1 MQKVFPGLF
10 FWFALAAAVSGA
22 EIKIDFSGLPAG
34 SSPTN
39 FHSAVAGGG
48 PPGAWQIVMDEVPSA
63 FTALTPQQAPVV
75 NRQAV
80 LAQTSADATDEHF
93 PLFIYDGETFKDFKV
108 TTRFKI
114 VGGTAEQMAGLVF
127 RYQNASNFY
136 VVRAS
141 ALGHN
146 VRFYK
151 MVDGVRTDPIG
162 PPLDITI
169 TTWHTLA
176 LQCQGNQITFWLDDG
191 LVMPPLQDSTFAE
204 GRIGYWTKSDAVSY
218 FCGTVIDY
226 TPRIPAA
233 QALVNST
240 LKQESRILGLQLY
253 TLDAGGQTHILASKD
268 AKDIGQPGGDAEK
281 TAITGGKVSFG
292 RDKDANVI
300 VMPLRDR
307 NGDPMAAVRLRLKPF
322 FGELQA
328 VAISRA
334 TTIVKMMQAEVTSSE
349 QLLK

>member
-1 MQKVFPGLF
+1 MQKIFPGLV
-10 FWFALAAAVSGA
+10 FWFALALSVSGA
-22 EIKIDFSGLPAG
+22 EIKIDFSSFAAG

-48 PPGAWQIVMDEVPSA
+48 QPGAWKIVMDEVPSA
-63 FTALTPQQAPVV
+63 FTSLTPQQAPVV

-80 LAQTSADATDEHF
+80 VAQTSTDATDEHF
-93 PLFIYDGETFKDFKV
+93 PLFIYDGETFKDFKLS
-108 TTRFKI
+108 TRFKI

-127 RYQNASNFY
+127 RFQNASNFY

-151 MVDGVRTDPIG
+151 MVDGIRTDPIG
-162 PPLDITI
+162 PALDIT
-169 TTWHTLA
+169 TNAWHTLA
-176 LQCQGNQITFWLDDG
+176 LQCLGNQITFWLDDSQ
-191 LVMPPLQDSTFAE
+191 VMPALQDSTFAE
-204 GRIGYWTKSDAVSY
+204 GKIGYWTKSDAVSY

-240 LKQESRILGLQLY
+240 LEKEPRILGLQLY
-253 TLDAGGQTHILASKD
+253 TLDAAGQPHIIASKD
-268 AKDIGQPGGDAEK
+268 TKDLGQPGDVAEK

-292 RDKDANVI
+292 KEKGANVV

-307 NGDPMAAVRLRLKPF
+307 NGDPMAAVCLRLKPF
-322 FGELQA
+322 IGEIQA
-328 VAISRA
+328 IAISRA
-334 TTIVKMMQAEVTSSE
+334 TTIVKLMESEITSSE
-349 QLLK
+349 DLLK